1 LPIFAFSE
9 ISVMG
14 ALSGA
19 LGYQVGVFRKNVF
32 FFSTYLIGVLKK
44 KKIKKKTN
52 RKNSHFEETPLSL
65 GGGVAVDSV
74 FFQIFL
80 KHFPS
85 AVGRTSIEII
95 GSGGAVFPSHTK
107 KSKDKSTRRYD
118 FIFRYKKI
126 LMKKKVLF
134 SWKI

>member
-1 LPIFAFSE
+1 MDPISKKLLPIFAFSE

-44 KKIKKKTN
+44 QKKLKKKQIEKTAIL
-52 RKNSHFEETPLSL
+52 RKRPCPW
-65 GGGVAVDSV
+65 GGCCRFSV
-74 FFQIFL
+74 FSNIP

-85 AVGRTSIEII
+85 AVGRMVGFYFGTFC
-95 GSGGAVFPSHTK
+95 VCV
-107 KSKDKSTRRYD
+107 SK
-118 FIFRYKKI
+118 
-126 LMKKKVLF
+126 
-134 SWKI
+134 

>member
-1 LPIFAFSE
+1 
-9 ISVMG
+9 MG

-44 KKIKKKTN
+44 KKKLKKKQIEKTAIL
-52 RKNSHFEETPLSL
+52 RKRPCPW

-118 FIFRYKKI
+118 FIFRYKKF